1 MSDELVLDASAAA
14 EALLRKDAVGTIVA
28 ERIASS
34 VCHSPHL
41 IDAEVGNVL
50 RRHERQGLINEES
63 AITGLRLLKSMVDER
78 YAHHGW
84 LAIEAWGL
92 RHTVTFYDALYV
104 ALAARLDIPLLTADE
119 KLTKAPGLP
128 CQVELIS

>member
-1 MSDELVLDASAAA
+1 MSDEMVLDASAAA
-14 EALLRKDAVGTIVA
+14 EALLRKDAVGSAVA

-84 LAIEAWGL
+84 LAIEAWAL
-92 RHTVTFYDALYV
+92 RQTVTFYDALYV